1 MATRSK
7 QIIGAFEAFNDQN
20 QYPQGSGYMLSISIR
35 SYQQRRF
42 KCTCKLQ
49 RVGRSRFVTL
59 ISLLVGSTL
68 RRGSGNRMNGP
79 NEFTIIG
86 NIRYWDAT
94 SRLHKIRVPILV
106 TGGRYDEVSPKVAR
120 SVHKGMKR
128 SKLVTFPNSSHLPF
142 WEEREKFMG
151 VVRRFL
157 DNVNERA

>member
-1 MATRSK
+1 M
-7 QIIGAFEAFNDQN
+7 EH
-20 QYPQGSGYMLSISIR
+20 M
-35 SYQQRRF
+35 
-42 KCTCKLQ
+42 
-49 RVGRSRFVTL
+49 SRPVYHT
-59 ISLLVGSTL
+59 
-68 RRGSGNRMNGP
+68 MNGP

-94 SRLHKIRVPILV
+94 SQLHKIGVPTLV

-120 SVHKGMKR
+120 SIHKGMKR

-142 WEEREKFMG
+142 WEEREKFMR